1 MKKLILNVILD
12 KYSDWEIA
20 YLSPLLL
27 ALGRDTYEV
36 KTVSLTKDSVRSLG
50 GFTVLPDYDVH
61 TAPAEFEGLILVGGM
76 SWRTEEAR
84 QVEPLVQK
92 AQKNNKLLGAICD
105 ATVFLGAAGVL
116 NHVLHTSNDLNDL
129 KQWAGDVYAGEEK
142 YVMQPAVRD
151 QKIITANGTAA
162 LEFAREVLLALNVA
176 PEEKILDWYNF
187 YKLGAYE
194 APTPSL

>member
-92 AQKNNKLLGAICD
+92 AHKNNKLLGAICD

-142 YVMQPAVRD
+142 YVMQPAVKD

>member
-92 AQKNNKLLGAICD
+92 AHKNNKLLGAICD

>member
-116 NHVLHTSNDLNDL
+116 NHVLHTSNNLNDL

-142 YVMQPAVRD
+142 YVMRPAVRD

>member
-1 MKKLILNVILD
+1 MKKLILIVILD
-12 KYSDWEIA
+12 KYSDWEVA

-27 ALGRDTYEV
+27 ALGQDAYDV

-50 GFTVLPDYDVH
+50 GLTVLPDYDVH

-92 AQKNNKLLGAICD
+92 AQNKNKLLGAICD

-129 KQWAGDVYAGEEK
+129 KGWAGDVYTGEEK

-151 QKIITANGTAA
+151 QNIITANGTAA
-162 LEFAREVLLALNVA
+162 LEFAKEVLLALNVA
-176 PEEKILDWYNF
+176 PEDKILDWYLF
-187 YKLGAYE
+187 YKRGAYE
-194 APTPSL
+194 TPMPSL